1 MKLRNKKT
9 GEIGYLIVGKGSIN
23 YSVTNDDWDN
33 CGEYNSLA
41 ELNAEWEDYK
51 ENKDSALNIMIL
63 TLSNFIE
70 NEPDEDKVDLED
82 WKQMLEELK
91 ALRRLKDNGFKFEGI
106 KEDYTRICQEP
117 FRTGK
122 RYLQFNKS
130 EDEEWMKEN
139 WNDLDILF
147 RNE

>member
-82 WKQMLEELK
+82 CKQMLEKLK

-106 KEDYTRICQEP
+106 KEKSHFLVFFCSERCYRALDCQEG
-117 FRTGK
+117 RKDTQ
-122 RYLQFNKS
+122 RA
-130 EDEEWMKEN
+130 
-139 WNDLDILF
+139 
-147 RNE
+147 R